1 MVVVITVNTA
11 AVRGTRKEGALVGDW
26 IRCFH
31 PAPHAG
37 TRLLFFP
44 HAGGSASAYHPLS
57 AAVSGVVDPSV
68 VQYPGR
74 QERFGEPFAERADDV
89 VDAVLAALPGWD
101 AGEPTALFGHSMG
114 AVLAFETARRMT
126 SAGHPPAAL
135 FVSGRQAPSLPWRP
149 AAVVRPVAEMS
160 DSELVEEMRKLSGT
174 ASELLTSPDLLPIIL
189 PPVRAD
195 YRLLD
200 NHVHRDGPPLD
211 CPVVALTGDADP
223 RVTVESVR
231 AWESETRGDFS
242 CHVLE
247 GGHFFLDRHRAYVTE
262 VVASTLVGRNASTR

>member
-1 MVVVITVNTA
+1 M
-11 AVRGTRKEGALVGDW
+11 GDW

-31 PAPHAG
+31 PAPDAG

-57 AAVSGVVDPSV
+57 AAASGVVDPHV

-74 QERFGEPFAERADDV
+74 QERFGEPFAERAEDV
-89 VDAVLAALPGWD
+89 VDAVLAALPRWD
-101 AGEPTALFGHSMG
+101 DGVPTALFGHSMG
-114 AVLAFETARRMT
+114 ALLAFETARRMT
-126 SAGHPPAAL
+126 AAGHPPAAL
-135 FVSGRQAPSLPWRP
+135 FVSGRRAPSLPPRP
-149 AAVVRPVAEMS
+149 ATVRPVAEMS
-160 DSELVEEMRKLSGT
+160 DAELVEEMRNLSGT
-174 ASELLTSPDLLPIIL
+174 ANELLASPELLPIIL

-223 RVTVESVR
+223 RVPVESVR
-231 AWESETRGDFS
+231 VWENETRGDFS
-242 CHVLE
+242 CHVLS
-247 GGHFFLDRHRAYVTE
+247 GGHFFLDRHHAYVTD
-262 VVASTLVGRNASTR
+262 VIASTLAGRSASAR